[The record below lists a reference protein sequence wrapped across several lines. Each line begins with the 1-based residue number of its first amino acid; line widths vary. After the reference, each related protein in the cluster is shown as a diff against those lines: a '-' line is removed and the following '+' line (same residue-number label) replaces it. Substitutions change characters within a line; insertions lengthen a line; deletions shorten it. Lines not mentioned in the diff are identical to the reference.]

1 MNYTINDEIRF
12 AMAVLEAERRRRE
25 AHAMQFGFVSFRRGA
40 GRKNPRR
47 KRKFHRKFKRFGR
60 ARP

>member
-1 MNYTINDEIRF
+1 MNYAINDEIRF

-25 AHAMQFGFVSFRRGA
+25 AHAMQFGFVSFRCGT
-40 GRKNPRR
+40 KKQKPHR

>member
-1 MNYTINDEIRF
+1 MHYAINDEIKF
-12 AMAVLEAERRRRE
+12 AMAVLEAERLMRE
-25 AHAMQFGFVSFRRGA
+25 AQAIPFGHATYQRGA